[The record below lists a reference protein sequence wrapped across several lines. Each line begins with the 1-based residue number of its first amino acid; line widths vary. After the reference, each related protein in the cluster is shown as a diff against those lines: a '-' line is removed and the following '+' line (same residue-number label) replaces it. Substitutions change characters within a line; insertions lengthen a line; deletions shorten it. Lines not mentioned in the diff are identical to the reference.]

1 MGLFWG
7 IILGAIVGWIGSLVT
22 HAATSEDI
30 LLHIGVG
37 LLAALGLE
45 LVMAN
50 SGTVDNLA
58 AAYVGAIISLSV
70 LWGVRRVAHRER
82 G

>member
-1 MGLFWG
+1 M
-7 IILGAIVGWIGSLVT
+7 ILGAIVGWVGSLVT
-22 HAATSEDI
+22 HATTSEDI

-37 LLAALGLE
+37 SLGALALE
-45 LVMAN
+45 LPMAN

-58 AAYVGAIISLSV
+58 AGYVGAVIGLSV
-70 LWGVRRVAHRER
+70 LWGVRRVAHRGR